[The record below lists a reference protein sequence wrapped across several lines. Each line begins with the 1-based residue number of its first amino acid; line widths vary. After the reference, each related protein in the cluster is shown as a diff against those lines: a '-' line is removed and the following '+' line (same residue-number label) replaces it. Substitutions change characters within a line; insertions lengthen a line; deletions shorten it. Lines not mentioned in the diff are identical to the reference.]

1 MPPKVKFT
9 KEEIVAAA
17 VNVARRRGL
26 ASVTTRDIA
35 AELGVSTRP
44 IFTYFKSMD
53 EVRAE
58 IRAAAAAC
66 FGTYM
71 DEGLRAPVPFYG
83 VGMQYLRFARQEPEL
98 YKILFLSKEAG
109 GAMAAMR
116 QLQDAV
122 RPALCEIYHMTADE
136 ADRYARDMWLVSHS
150 VAALIVTGNCP
161 YTDEQIGKIFT
172 GFSAAVCKAIKEIPG
187 FTDGSFDRDAVFR
200 GIIGQNA

>member
-66 FGTYM
+66 FGAYM

-83 VGMQYLRFARQEPEL
+83 VGMQYLRFAQQEDV
-98 YKILFLSKEAG
+98 FCV
-109 GAMAAMR
+109 
-116 QLQDAV
+116 D
-122 RPALCEIYHMTADE
+122 
-136 ADRYARDMWLVSHS
+136 
-150 VAALIVTGNCP
+150 
-161 YTDEQIGKIFT
+161 
-172 GFSAAVCKAIKEIPG
+172 
-187 FTDGSFDRDAVFR
+187 DRDAQRLLEEKERRALVQQALLALSDEDRELMLRRYFYNQSAEQIAR
-200 GIIGQNA
+200 EKDMNPGTVRSRLCRARQAMRAELEKGGIRFEDLCAEAL

>member
-66 FGTYM
+66 FGAYM

-83 VGMQYLRFARQEPEL
+83 VGMQYLRFAQQEPEL
-98 YKILFLSKEAG
+98 YKVLFLSKEAG

-122 RPALCEIYHMTADE
+122 RPALCEIYHMTPAE
-136 ADRYARDMWLVSHS
+136 ADRYARGNAACNRFQHS
-150 VAALIVTGNCP
+150 YIP
-161 YTDEQIGKIFT
+161 PRIFT
-172 GFSAAVCKAIKEIPG
+172 ALRPF
-187 FTDGSFDRDAVFR
+187 
-200 GIIGQNA
+200 

>member
-17 VNVARRRGL
+17 TNVARRRGL

-58 IRAAAAAC
+58 IRTAAAAC
-66 FGTYM
+66 FGAYM

-98 YKILFLSKEAG
+98 YKILFLSQEAG
-109 GAMAAMR
+109 SAMAAMR

-122 RPALCEIYHMTADE
+122 RPTVCAVYHMTADE

-161 YTDEQIGKIFT
+161 YTDEQIGKLFT

-187 FTDGSFDRDAVFR
+187 FAAGTFDRDAAFR
-200 GIIGQNA
+200 ALVEK

>member
-66 FGTYM
+66 FGAYM
-71 DEGLRAPVPFYG
+71 DEGLRTPVPFYG
-83 VGMQYLRFARQEPEL
+83 VGMQCLRFARQEPEL
-98 YKILFLSKEAG
+98 YRILFLSPQDG
-109 GAMAAMR
+109 GALKAMR

-122 RPALCEIYHMTADE
+122 RPTVCQTYRMTGEE

-150 VAALIVTGNCP
+150 LSALIVSGACP

-187 FTDGSFDRDAVFR
+187 FVDGSFDRDTVFR
-200 GIIGQNA
+200 AIIGQNA